1 MTRRV
6 EFPPEFQA
14 DWTTTQMLFIEWMAL
29 PNEERPDDVR
39 TQRAFAKAHGVHENT
54 LVSWK
59 KIPGFTDAVYN
70 LGLAYLG
77 GEVGQFL
84 LALSRKAK
92 KEDVPAI
99 KLALEVLQ
107 KYQPGPTVTIGPV
120 VVFGADKMKDVSE
133 RVMEYEKERLADAKR
148 IGGAEGA

>member
-59 KIPGFTDAVYN
+59 KIPGFTDAVYD

-84 LALSRKAK
+84 AALARKAK

-99 KLALEVLQ
+99 RTALEVLQ
-107 KYQPGPTVTIGPV
+107 KYRPSSAVAIVPV
-120 VVFGADKMKDVSE
+120 IVYGADRMKDISE
-133 RVMEYEKERLADAKR
+133 EVARYEKERLADAR
-148 IGGAEGA
+148 RGTEGA